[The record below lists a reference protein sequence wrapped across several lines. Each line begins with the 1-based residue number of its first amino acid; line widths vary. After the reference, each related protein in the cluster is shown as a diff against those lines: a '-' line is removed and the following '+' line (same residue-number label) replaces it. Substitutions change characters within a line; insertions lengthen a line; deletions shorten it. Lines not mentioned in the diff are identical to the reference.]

1 MKRLIWCICAV
12 CTIFVLATLC
22 AGQDVWVEPA
32 AHMADWQA
40 MLRDPILP
48 FTESGV
54 ATDSGTWYYRGG
66 ASDGTQ
72 ATSGVEILEDGARL
86 VLRPSATADTASVRY
101 RGSISVR
108 SARALSIGVYISDL
122 SAAEDRTYAVTI
134 TCRSDGVDT
143 VYQTDLPANRRVAV
157 HLSAEP
163 LGDTV
168 TALAISVAYDREN
181 PPERMEWTPP
191 VWTERNPWL
200 FAHLNAAE
208 ITAEDG
214 RCQVLDGEAV
224 YLFPDANGNVTVT
237 AAIADSVLTYDAG
250 ERVLTIALDGVETG
264 GTLTCVLTEE
274 SGETVTTR
282 PVRVT
287 GGVRYRIAT
296 GTIAEEGEQPWR
308 TYTLRLENVTA
319 TDGYSFALQSVAI
332 ETYKSTAGKSV
343 PILGGLEKYSLTLGG
358 TVNDRQLDCSGKIR
372 RELVRQY
379 SGDQIVLLALPE
391 GEDGESVTLAA
402 APVANTFDFRVAFAP
417 LGEKADTW
425 LYTVAIREKDENGDA
440 RDLYLTKPRYFGG
453 REPSAS
459 VVSTLGL
466 ENASAMG
473 VYESNV
479 SHVVVDVPLN
489 TLLAAGEKSV
499 LCRRGDT
506 TVALNAD
513 FLRQLDGDIPF
524 YAKAG
529 LEIWLRITSDTPIAG
544 LTYDSVA
551 AASYLPC
558 LAEAESAETYGA
570 LLSYLLERYD
580 EVDGILLG
588 RGLNCEKYV
597 GARLTDTVM
606 DELGQLAAYTYRI
619 ASAQLPGIMLVLPFA
634 DGYTYR
640 GEAVRCPEA
649 DTYNPEGVCARIVS
663 AMDEKGD
670 TPWLLGWYFH
680 NDSESQTA
688 ITAAIGTSLAENDS
702 YSGVLYFWEPDNTA
716 EDKANLVARYENLTN
731 TVGREKPR
739 AVVLSLRR
747 IYTAVAQKTYAAIN
761 GIGTGER
768 SVVNLTATVG
778 ESAQT
783 LAGQIRLWDFT
794 ALYHNDSWLAG
805 GGITSLIT
813 DYSQAFSDH
822 DGEQERSLQSVMP
835 FERYADTTEG
845 IAGGILLGDFAQ
857 SVDCDGVTD
866 LAFTIAV
873 RGTSRPVTLLFLV
886 GADDCRAEY
895 AIDPITADGVYTV
908 HCDLTAYPYAQNV
921 EYVGILIYAES
932 DVVLEVSS
940 VTAGSA
946 AEDGQTLRE
955 RFYPIE
961 KSGDMQSQNG
971 AYAAYFLVLVAIFT
985 FCTIA
990 LLNRRDRE
998 EAERAETAES
1008 VRHPGNPYRSR

>member
-12 CTIFVLATLC
+12 CTIFVLATFC
-22 AGQDVWVEPA
+22 AAQDVWVETA

-40 MLRDPILP
+40 MLRDPILT
-48 FTESGV
+48 FTDSGV

-66 ASDGTQ
+66 ASD
-72 ATSGVEILEDGARL
+72 AASPGVEILDGGERL
-86 VLRPSATADTASVRY
+86 VLRPSATADKASVRY
-101 RGSISVR
+101 RGNLSVR
-108 SARALSIGVYISDL
+108 STRALSVGLFVSDPF
-122 SAAEDRTYAVTI
+122 AEDGKTYSVTV
-134 TCRSDGVDT
+134 TCRGDSGET
-143 VYQTDLPANRRVAV
+143 VYQADIPANRRVAV
-157 HLSAEP
+157 HMSSVP
-163 LGDTV
+163 LPETI
-168 TALAISVAYDREN
+168 TILEISVAYDREN
-181 PPERMEWTPP
+181 PPERVEWTPP
-191 VWTERNPWL
+191 TWTERDPWL
-200 FAHLNAAE
+200 FAHLTASE
-208 ITAEDG
+208 VSAEDG
-214 RCQVLDGEAV
+214 RCQVFDGEAV
-224 YLFPDANGNVTVT
+224 YLFPDTDGNVIMT
-237 AAIADSVLTYDAG
+237 AVIADPIVGYDAG
-250 ERVLTIALDGVETG
+250 ERVLAITLDGVETG
-264 GTLTCVLTEE
+264 GTLTCVLTQEN
-274 SGETVTTR
+274 GETITTK
-282 PVRVT
+282 PVRVAD
-287 GGVRYRIAT
+287 GVRYRIAT

-308 TYTLRLENVTA
+308 TYTLRFEGVAA

-332 ETYKSTAGKSV
+332 ETYKSSAGKSV

-358 TVNDRQLDCSGKIR
+358 AVNDRQLDCSGKIR

-379 SGDQIVLLALPE
+379 SGDQIVLLALP
-391 GEDGESVTLAA
+391 DGENGESLTLAA

-417 LGEKADTW
+417 LAEKADTW

-453 REPSAS
+453 QEPSAS
-459 VVSTLGL
+459 AVSTLGL
-466 ENASAMG
+466 ENANAMG

-489 TLLAAGEKSV
+489 TLLATGDKSV
-499 LCRRGDT
+499 LCRRGDS

-529 LEIWLRITSDTPIAG
+529 LEIWLRVTSDTPIAG

-558 LAEAESAETYGA
+558 LSDENSAETYGA
-570 LLSYLLERYD
+570 IVSFLVERYS
-580 EVDGILLG
+580 EVDGIVLG

-619 ASAQLPGIMLVLPFA
+619 ASAHLPGIMLVLPFA

-649 DTYNPEGVCARIVS
+649 DTYDPEGVCARVVS

-680 NDSESQTA
+680 DDGASQTA
-688 ITAAIGTSLAENDS
+688 ATAAIDASLAENDS
-702 YSGVLYFWEPDNTA
+702 FSGILYFWEPDNTP
-716 EDKANLVARYENLTN
+716 EDRADLVARYDALTN
-731 TVGREKPR
+731 TVNRDKPR

-747 IYTAVAQKTYAAIN
+747 IYAAVAQKTYAAIN
-761 GIGTGER
+761 AIGAGER

-778 ESAQT
+778 ETAQP

-794 ALYHNDSWLAG
+794 TLYHNDSWLAG

-813 DYSQAFSDH
+813 DYSRVFSDH
-822 DGEQERSLQSVMP
+822 DGAQERSLQSVMP
-835 FERYADTTEG
+835 FEQYADTTEG
-845 IAGGILLGDFAQ
+845 IAGGILLGDFDRG
-857 SVDCDGVTD
+857 VDCGSVTD

-873 RGTSRPVTLLFLV
+873 RGTSRPVTLLFLA

-895 AIDPITADGVYTV
+895 VIDPITADGVYTV
-908 HCDLTAYPYAQNV
+908 HCDLTPYPHAQNI
-921 EYVGILIYAES
+921 EYVGILIYAAS
-932 DVVLEVSS
+932 DVTLEVSA
-940 VTAGSA
+940 VTAGSDT
-946 AEDGQTLRE
+946 EDGQTLRE
-955 RFYPIE
+955 RFWPTE
-961 KSGDMQSQNG
+961 KSGEEQSRSG
-971 AYAAYFLVLVAIFT
+971 VYAAYFLVLVVIFT

-998 EAERAETAES
+998 EAERAESAEPR
-1008 VRHPGNPYRSR
+1008 RHPGNPYRIR

>member
-108 SARALSIGVYISDL
+108 SARALS
-122 SAAEDRTYAVTI
+122 
-134 TCRSDGVDT
+134 VDT

-250 ERVLTIALDGVETG
+250 ERVLTIALYGVETG

-529 LEIWLRITSDTPIAG
+529 LEIWLRKVRRRTAHGYRYGRAGAACCVHLSD
-544 LTYDSVA
+544 
-551 AASYLPC
+551 
-558 LAEAESAETYGA
+558 
-570 LLSYLLERYD
+570 R
-580 EVDGILLG
+580 
-588 RGLNCEKYV
+588 V
-597 GARLTDTVM
+597 G
-606 DELGQLAAYTYRI
+606 
-619 ASAQLPGIMLVLPFA
+619 
-634 DGYTYR
+634 
-640 GEAVRCPEA
+640 
-649 DTYNPEGVCARIVS
+649 
-663 AMDEKGD
+663 
-670 TPWLLGWYFH
+670 
-680 NDSESQTA
+680 
-688 ITAAIGTSLAENDS
+688 TAAGDHA
-702 YSGVLYFWEPDNTA
+702 G
-716 EDKANLVARYENLTN
+716 
-731 TVGREKPR
+731 
-739 AVVLSLRR
+739 
-747 IYTAVAQKTYAAIN
+747 AAIR
-761 GIGTGER
+761 G
-768 SVVNLTATVG
+768 
-778 ESAQT
+778 
-783 LAGQIRLWDFT
+783 RLY
-794 ALYHNDSWLAG
+794 L
-805 GGITSLIT
+805 
-813 DYSQAFSDH
+813 
-822 DGEQERSLQSVMP
+822 
-835 FERYADTTEG
+835 
-845 IAGGILLGDFAQ
+845 
-857 SVDCDGVTD
+857 
-866 LAFTIAV
+866 
-873 RGTSRPVTLLFLV
+873 SR
-886 GADDCRAEY
+886 
-895 AIDPITADGVYTV
+895 
-908 HCDLTAYPYAQNV
+908 
-921 EYVGILIYAES
+921 
-932 DVVLEVSS
+932 
-940 VTAGSA
+940 
-946 AEDGQTLRE
+946 
-955 RFYPIE
+955 
-961 KSGDMQSQNG
+961 
-971 AYAAYFLVLVAIFT
+971 
-985 FCTIA
+985 
-990 LLNRRDRE
+990 
-998 EAERAETAES
+998 
-1008 VRHPGNPYRSR
+1008 